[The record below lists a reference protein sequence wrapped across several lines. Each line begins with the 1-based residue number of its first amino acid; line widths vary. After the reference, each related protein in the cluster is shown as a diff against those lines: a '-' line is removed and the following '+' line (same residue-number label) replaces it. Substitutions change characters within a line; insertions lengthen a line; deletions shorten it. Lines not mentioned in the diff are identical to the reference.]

1 MASVFQRRH
10 SRWYELVL
18 FSGTFQFLLGAILV
32 VALPILVRYPNILT
46 NYKLPVTGLN
56 SAYAI
61 SAAYVVFFLA
71 VRYLRN
77 FPGAQ
82 SLGYAFPILAISW
95 LLVFTVLLFGRYEYA
110 RQVLFTSYLI
120 ANVWVLIGFF
130 IRRKYRILKLAVIPL
145 GKAKSLV
152 ETSRARICFLSEP
165 TLNSTRYDAL
175 VADFH
180 AAELTPD
187 WEKFIAQCVLA
198 RIPVFHYKQ
207 VQESLT
213 GRVQIERLSENE
225 FGALLP
231 SAFYLM
237 VKRLLDTLLVLATLP
252 VWLPVVLLVG
262 LAIKLESAGPMFFLQ
277 ERIGFRNKPFKVYK
291 LRSMYTDIKGKDFT
305 SDQNDPRI
313 TKIGRFIRKTRLD
326 ELPQFINVLKG
337 EMSLIGPRPES
348 KKLAIW
354 YEEEVPFF
362 SYRHVVRPGISGWA
376 QVTQGYAAEIEAM
389 NVKLEHDFY
398 YIKHFSLSLDVLIF
412 FKTLRTMLTGF
423 GAR

>member
-1 MASVFQRRH
+1 MTSVFQRRH
-10 SRWYELVL
+10 SRWYEQVL
-18 FSGTFQFLLGAILV
+18 FSGTFHLVLGFLLV
-32 VALPILVRYPNILT
+32 VVLPVGLRYPQAIFSLN
-46 NYKLPVTGLN
+46 LPVTAVN

-61 SAAYVVFFLA
+61 SSAFVIFYIS

-82 SLGYAFPILAISW
+82 SLGYAFPLLAASW
-95 LLVFTVLLFGRYEYA
+95 LLVFAVLLFGRFEYA
-110 RQVLFTSYLI
+110 RQILFSSYLI
-120 ANVWVLIGFF
+120 ANIWVLIGFF
-130 IRRKYRILKLAVIPL
+130 IRRKYRVLKLAVIPL
-145 GKAKSLV
+145 GRAKCLA
-152 ETSRARICFLSEP
+152 ETNRARICFLNKP

-180 AAELTPD
+180 AKELTPE

-207 VQESLT
+207 VEESLT
-213 GRVQIERLSENE
+213 GRVQIEHLSENE

-231 SAFYLM
+231 SAFYLAT
-237 VKRLLDTLLVLATLP
+237 KRLLDTLLILVTLP
-252 VWLPVVLLVG
+252 LWLPLMLLVG
-262 LAIKLESAGPMFFLQ
+262 LLIKLESAGPMFFIQ
-277 ERIGFRNKPFKVYK
+277 ERIGFRNQPFKVYK
-291 LRSMYTDIKGKDFT
+291 LRSMYTNLKGKDFT
-305 SDQNDPRI
+305 PDQNDPRI
-313 TKIGRFIRKTRLD
+313 TKIGKFIRKTRID
-326 ELPQFINVLKG
+326 ELPQFLNVLKG

-348 KKLAIW
+348 KNLAIW
-354 YEEEVPFF
+354 YEEEIPFF

-389 NVKLEHDFY
+389 NIKLEHDFY

-412 FKTLRTMLTGF
+412 FQTLRTMLTGF